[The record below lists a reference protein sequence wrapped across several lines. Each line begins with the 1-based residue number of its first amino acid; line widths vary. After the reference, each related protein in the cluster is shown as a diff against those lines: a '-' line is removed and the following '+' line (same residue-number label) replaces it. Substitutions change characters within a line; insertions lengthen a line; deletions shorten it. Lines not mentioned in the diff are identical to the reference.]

1 MYTYI
6 NGNGLFKSGVIEFYS
21 LVDTLDLEKRQADFS
36 ILIKN
41 KKLIDLNSNLPFSG
55 KEQYKK
61 AILVN
66 HNTSQVYKGKVRYRG
81 DSRFHWL
88 YKDKSWRFKASK
100 GDLVDG
106 DYKINFIIVK
116 GNELLNNHLSYRI
129 SSFLGLLTPKS
140 EMKTLSVNGEYNG
153 LKVLTEQLGEGFL
166 RRNNRMP
173 NDLYVGDNVRK
184 YKDTGVE
191 QALLSGPYVWEK
203 AAYNNHYPKD
213 NMQPL
218 KYFIKDIKEHNFNR
232 ISLNDFAKFS
242 ILRSLTGSRHVDDN
256 HNWRIYYDSYYEKF
270 FPITWDLVGWI
281 DSFRGSIIDK
291 SNSVIPNTN
300 IMRAMFTSYEFLYL
314 RKIELLNLLEKK
326 EELIALLDFEVDN
339 VIGKIKLHN
348 YSMSIHQNIMDRSE
362 TIEEVTK
369 LQKHIVGRI
378 DAIEKAAFSE
388 GEYKWAFSKKKII
401 LSVTGRSII
410 KKIKIKLDR
419 SLTKVP
425 KSYIHYQVLDK
436 KYKEDITNLGTV
448 SKDGITFDLP
458 LFSNLYKHG
467 GSIDF
472 AEATYELEVDGMVED
487 QIKQIE
493 FNHLNLNSS
502 DSKVSKVNFL
512 SPKVFFY
519 KYMVMQDKKINTEIW
534 SGVKN
539 ITGFNVV
546 TDNVVI
552 RPGTKIIFDENST
565 LKILGKIT
573 AIGTEKEPIIFEAKD
588 KMKPWNALVLK
599 DSGANGS
606 VFKYCTFQ
614 DGSGVKSDLYEY
626 TAMLSI
632 HNVKDLLVDK
642 CEFTNNHKTD
652 DMVHVIYSD
661 VVFRNTKF
669 VRSLSDALDVDIS
682 NVIVDRCE
690 FLDSGNDSIDL
701 MTSNAIV
708 TNTTFLNSKD
718 KGISI
723 GEGSNL
729 LAINN
734 VIKNNEIGMQSK
746 DTSKA
751 YIYDTSFIGNKK
763 AVDAYHKNWRYSEGG
778 EITLDNSLFE
788 NNIVNATV
796 GKKSKVIIN
805 NSTID
810 TPDNFDA
817 KSIKKGKIVLS
828 HEKMITPDFN
838 LDFFGNASA
847 LMHEKGVP
855 PL

>member
-1 MYTYI
+1 
-6 NGNGLFKSGVIEFYS
+6 
-21 LVDTLDLEKRQADFS
+21 
-36 ILIKN
+36 
-41 KKLIDLNSNLPFSG
+41 
-55 KEQYKK
+55 
-61 AILVN
+61 
-66 HNTSQVYKGKVRYRG
+66 
-81 DSRFHWL
+81 
-88 YKDKSWRFKASK
+88 
-100 GDLVDG
+100 
-106 DYKINFIIVK
+106 
-116 GNELLNNHLSYRI
+116 
-129 SSFLGLLTPKS
+129 
-140 EMKTLSVNGEYNG
+140 
-153 LKVLTEQLGEGFL
+153 
-166 RRNNRMP
+166 
-173 NDLYVGDNVRK
+173 
-184 YKDTGVE
+184 
-191 QALLSGPYVWEK
+191 
-203 AAYNNHYPKD
+203 
-213 NMQPL
+213 
-218 KYFIKDIKEHNFNR
+218 
-232 ISLNDFAKFS
+232 
-242 ILRSLTGSRHVDDN
+242 
-256 HNWRIYYDSYYEKF
+256 
-270 FPITWDLVGWI
+270 
-281 DSFRGSIIDK
+281 
-291 SNSVIPNTN
+291 
-300 IMRAMFTSYEFLYL
+300 
-314 RKIELLNLLEKK
+314 
-326 EELIALLDFEVDN
+326 
-339 VIGKIKLHN
+339 
-348 YSMSIHQNIMDRSE
+348 
-362 TIEEVTK
+362 
-369 LQKHIVGRI
+369 
-378 DAIEKAAFSE
+378 
-388 GEYKWAFSKKKII
+388 
-401 LSVTGRSII
+401 
-410 KKIKIKLDR
+410 
-419 SLTKVP
+419 
-425 KSYIHYQVLDK
+425 
-436 KYKEDITNLGTV
+436 
-448 SKDGITFDLP
+448 
-458 LFSNLYKHG
+458 
-467 GSIDF
+467 
-472 AEATYELEVDGMVED
+472 
-487 QIKQIE
+487 
-493 FNHLNLNSS
+493 
-502 DSKVSKVNFL
+502 
-512 SPKVFFY
+512 
-519 KYMVMQDKKINTEIW
+519 
-534 SGVKN
+534 
-539 ITGFNVV
+539 
-546 TDNVVI
+546 
-552 RPGTKIIFDENST
+552 
-565 LKILGKIT
+565 
-573 AIGTEKEPIIFEAKD
+573 
-588 KMKPWNALVLK
+588 MKPWNALVLK